1 MPPLPGGC
9 YCGAIRYTIDLS
21 SPEAEARTSIC
32 HCGNCKRFT
41 GGNYGI
47 TTRVPR
53 SAFRLDPG
61 SAEKNSVKVHEADNG
76 SGVRLTRHFCGVCGS
91 GILEFGENAGDNIYV
106 FYGTLDDHA
115 RAQVEPK
122 GEFFCKLRDPW
133 MPEIEGLFHKN
144 EIKE

>member
-9 YCGAIRYTIDLS
+9 ACGAVRYALALPDPGS
-21 SPEAEARTSIC
+21 QARTSLC
-32 HCGNCKRFT
+32 HCGACKRFT

-53 SAFRLDPG
+53 AAFALERGREALR
-61 SAEKNSVKVHEADNG
+61 VHEGENG
-76 SGVRLTRHFCGVCGS
+76 SGVVITPGV
-91 GILEFGENAGDNIYV
+91 LRGENAGDNIYV

-115 RAQVEPK
+115 RGQVEPK

-133 MPEIEGLFHKN
+133 MPEIEGLFHKD
-144 EIKE
+144 EIKK